1 MEEIKSL
8 DDADYGY
15 DQDSYTHNDEWC
27 LQSRSYFFPDSRF
40 ARSHET
46 GDYYVFRNG
55 HLDACVLDSNQVMPA
70 FGANR
75 WIAQHDD

>member
-27 LQSRSYFFPDSRF
+27 LQSEYCRDYPEWKHSYDFS
-40 ARSHET
+40 
-46 GDYYVFRNG
+46 
-55 HLDACVLDSNQVMPA
+55 
-70 FGANR
+70 
-75 WIAQHDD
+75 